1 MKYNLLIHL
10 MFGPALFL
18 IGFLY
23 KSFPPKKIND
33 LYGYR
38 TARSMKSQEAWDMSN
53 KLSAQLLMGAGA
65 LTCLAQ
71 VVFYSIGMAAETYML
86 WSAGALVLFLLL
98 SIPPVEMRLKRGFD
112 DKGRRRN

>member
-1 MKYNLLIHL
+1 MEYNLLIHL
-10 MFGPALFL
+10 MFGPTLLL

-23 KSFPPKKIND
+23 KTFPPKKINQ

-38 TARSMKSQEAWDMSN
+38 TARSMRSQGAWDFSN

-71 VVFYSIGMAAETYML
+71 VVFYFISMVAENYML

-98 SIPPVEMRLKRGFD
+98 SIPPVEMRLKRDFD
-112 DKGRRRN
+112 DKGAPKH